1 MVDLRPIFFVL
12 GIILTFFSG
21 AMLFP
26 ITADILTGND
36 DWQVFTISMFV
47 STFIGVMMI
56 LTNRGQEFNLNIRQT
71 FLLTNLTWVVLSIFG
86 AVPFFLSDLQLSPT
100 DALFESVS
108 GITTTGS
115 TVLTGLDSMPAGI
128 LLWRAILQWM
138 GGIGVIVM
146 ALSVLPFL
154 KVGGMQLFLTESSE
168 NEKAM
173 PRAAQMAGYTAIIYS
188 IFTFICML
196 AYNMAGMT
204 AFDALCH
211 AMTTIATGGYS
222 TSDSSIGYFAQ
233 ADIEFVAITFM
244 IIGSLP
250 FVLYLRALRGSIT
263 PLFKD
268 HQVHVFLMILASAIG
283 FMTFYLSQVQGMAL
297 FESFR
302 FSAFNLVSITTG
314 TGYATTDFYLWGG
327 LPVMIFFFLMFM
339 GGCAGSTTCGIK
351 VFRFQV
357 LFNVARAQLRSLT
370 YPNGVFTPYYN
381 GRPIPADVPTA
392 VMSFFYVFVLSYAL
406 IALLLSATGLDYVT
420 ALSGAA
426 TALSN
431 VGPGLGG
438 IIGPSGTFQTLPD
451 PAKWVLC
458 FGMFLGRL
466 ELFTVFVLLSR
477 KFWER

>member
-1 MVDLRPIFFVL
+1 MIDLRPIFYVL

-21 AMLFP
+21 AMIFP
-26 ITADILTGND
+26 ITADLLTANTN
-36 DWQVFTISMFV
+36 WKVFTISMLM
-47 STFIGVMMI
+47 SAFIGIMMI
-56 LTNRGQEFNLNIRQT
+56 LTNRGREFHLNIRQT
-71 FLLTNLTWVVLSIFG
+71 FLLTNLTWIVLSIFG
-86 AVPFFLSDLQLSPT
+86 AMPFYLSNLHMTVT
-100 DALFESVS
+100 DSLFEAIS

-115 TVLTGLDSMPAGI
+115 TVLVGLDTLPAGI

-168 NEKAM
+168 SEKAM
-173 PRAAQMAGYTAIIYS
+173 PRAAQMAAYTAVIYS
-188 IFTFICML
+188 IFTVICML

-211 AMTTIATGGYS
+211 AMTTIATGGFS
-222 TSDSSIGYFAQ
+222 TSDSSFGYFAQ
-233 ADIEFVAITFM
+233 ADIEFIAITFM

-250 FVLYLRALRGSIT
+250 FVLYLRALRGNIT

-268 HQVHVFLMILASAIG
+268 HQVHVFLIILASAIG
-283 FMTFYLSQVQGMAL
+283 FMTLYIAETQALGL
-297 FESFR
+297 FEAFR
-302 FSAFNLVSITTG
+302 LSAFNLVSITTG
-314 TGYATTDFYLWGG
+314 TGYATTDFYQWGV

-357 LFNVARAQLRSLT
+357 LFNVAQAQLRSLT

-381 GRPIPADVPTA
+381 GRPIPSDVPSA

-406 IALLLSATGLDYVT
+406 IAVLLAATGLDYIT

-431 VGPGLGG
+431 VGPGLGNT
-438 IIGPSGTFQTLPD
+438 IGPGGTFQSLSD
-451 PAKWVLC
+451 PAKWILC

-466 ELFTVFVLLSR
+466 ELFTVLVLLSR

>member
-1 MVDLRPIFFVL
+1 MIDLRPIFYVL

-21 AMLFP
+21 AMILP
-26 ITADILTGND
+26 ITADLIAGNN
-36 DWQVFTISMFV
+36 DWEVFTISMLV
-47 STFIGVMMI
+47 SSFIGVMMV
-56 LTNRGQEFNLNIRQT
+56 LTNRGREFNLNIRQT

-86 AVPFFLSDLQLSPT
+86 AVPFLLSNLQLSLT
-100 DALFESVS
+100 DALFESIS

-115 TVLTGLDSMPAGI
+115 TILTGLDTLPAGI
-128 LLWRAILQWM
+128 LLWRSILQWM

-188 IFTFICML
+188 IFTLACML

-204 AFDALCH
+204 PFDALCH
-211 AMTTIATGGYS
+211 AMTTIATGGFS
-222 TSDSSIGYFAQ
+222 TSDSSLAYFEQ
-233 ADIEFVAITFM
+233 TDIEFIAITFM

-250 FVLYLRALRGSIT
+250 FVLYLRALRGKIA

-268 HQVHVFLMILASAIG
+268 HQVHVFLFILISAIG
-283 FMTFYLSQVQGMAL
+283 FMTLYLNNTGTVSL
-297 FESFR
+297 FEAFR
-302 FSAFNLVSITTG
+302 LSAFNLVSITTG
-314 TGYATTDFYLWGG
+314 TGYATADFYQWGI

-381 GRPIPADVPTA
+381 GRPIPTDVPMA
-392 VMSFFYVFVLSYAL
+392 VTSFFYVFVLSYAL
-406 IALLLSATGLDYVT
+406 IAILLAATGVDFIT

-426 TALSN
+426 TAISN
-431 VGPGLGG
+431 VGPGLGST
-438 IIGPSGTFQTLPD
+438 IGPNGTFQPLPD

-466 ELFTVFVLLSR
+466 EIFTVFVLLSR